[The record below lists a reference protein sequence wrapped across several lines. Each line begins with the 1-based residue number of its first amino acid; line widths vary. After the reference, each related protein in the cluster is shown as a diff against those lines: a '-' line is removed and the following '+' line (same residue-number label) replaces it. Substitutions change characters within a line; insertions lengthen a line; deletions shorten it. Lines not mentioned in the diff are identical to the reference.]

1 MNAQQLV
8 QFQETLRA
16 SILIAQEFSELLVK
30 EKKQLTSTQLEPV
43 TALLEQKNL
52 LIKQLSG
59 YQAKILDFC
68 SQADIEPSYS
78 AMRSLLYRSAVANA
92 ESILADW
99 TLLRNALIKNEALNK
114 TNEAILNE
122 LLRRNQIKQS
132 IIHGLGRKSDTY
144 TATGQTNKHSELGW
158 VEQV

>member
-1 MNAQQLV
+1 MDTQQLV

-16 SILIAQEFSELLVK
+16 SIHVANAFSELLIK
-30 EKKQLTSTQLEPV
+30 EKKQLTSTSREEV

-52 LIKQLSG
+52 LIEKLSS
-59 YQAKILDFC
+59 YQTIIMNFC
-68 SQADIEPSYS
+68 SDANIEPSYA
-78 AMRSLLYRSAVANA
+78 AMRSFLYRTAAKET

-99 TLLRNALIKNEALNK
+99 TLLKNCLIKNQALNK

-122 LLRRNQIKQS
+122 LIRRNQIKQS
-132 IIHGLGRKSDTY
+132 IVHSLGRKSDTY
-144 TATGQTNKHSELGW
+144 GPAGQQSKHSELGW